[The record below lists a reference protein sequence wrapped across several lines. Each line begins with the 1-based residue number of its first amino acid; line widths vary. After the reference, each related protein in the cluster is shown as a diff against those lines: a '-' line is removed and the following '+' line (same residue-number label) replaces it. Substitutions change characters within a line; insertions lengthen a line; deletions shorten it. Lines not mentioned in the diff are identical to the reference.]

1 MQRKGILLSEPGSS
15 TGRHAVALYSLAWS
29 LHKNEPASI
38 VDFDEILE
46 FKIWLLFNHFSLS
59 KTLRHP

>member
-38 VDFDEILE
+38 VDFDEIKVQNLAA
-46 FKIWLLFNHFSLS
+46 S
-59 KTLRHP
+59 